1 MPYHQDA
8 VELAEAKLMYGHGE
22 QRWRL
27 AREIAATQQKE
38 IPMMRDAV
46 SEGLSSALQSVSING
61 PVARGGMQI
70 SQ

>member
-1 MPYHQDA
+1 VPYHQDA

-27 AREIAATQQKE
+27 AREIAATQKE
-38 IPMMRDAV
+38 IPMMRDTV

>member
-1 MPYHQDA
+1 
-8 VELAEAKLMYGHGE
+8 MYGHGE